1 MEWSR
6 MPSLA
11 SLRAFAVVAE
21 TGTLAGAGR
30 ALNVSHAAISQQVRA
45 LEAFFG
51 TQLVV
56 RQGRGIALTRE
67 GRGLADNL
75 DEAFS
80 IMRRAVDE
88 LARVDLA
95 RPLQVTMTPAFA
107 VSWLMPR
114 ISEFRHRHPEIELML
129 NPTAEVVEMEPGGV
143 DLAIRYGQGRWSGLQ
158 SEPLL
163 FTSFVIVA
171 ARSLVGDADYPDP
184 AKLQEFP
191 WLQEIGTHEIAQW
204 LDRQGVVSTGSLNI
218 LHLPGYMMLEG
229 LRRGEGVS
237 ATARAF
243 IEPDIRS
250 GALRV
255 LFEDVLP
262 GNGYHLVTRP
272 GVQRPPLK
280 AFLSWIRRHRDLD
293 PGAETGAAATRT

>member
-1 MEWSR
+1 

-11 SLRAFAVVAE
+11 SLRAFATVAE
-21 TGTLAGAGR
+21 EGTLAGAGR
-30 ALNVSHAAISQQVRA
+30 RLNVSHAAVSQQVRA

-51 TQLVV
+51 AQLVA
-56 RQGRGIALTRE
+56 RQGRGVVLTRE
-67 GRGLADNL
+67 GRRLADHL
-75 DEAFS
+75 DEAFG
-80 IMRRAVDE
+80 ILRRAVDE
-88 LARVDLA
+88 LARADVA

-129 NPTAEVVEMEPGGV
+129 NPTAELVGLEPGGV
-143 DLAIRYGQGRWSGLQ
+143 DLAIRYGRGHWPGLQ

-163 FTSFVIVA
+163 LTSFVIVA
-171 ARSLVGDADYPDP
+171 ARSLVGDEEFPDP
-184 AKLQEFP
+184 ARLQAFP
-191 WLQEIGTHEIAQW
+191 WLQEIGTHEIAHW
-204 LDRQGVVSTGSLNI
+204 LARQGVVQTGSLNI

-250 GALRV
+250 GAVRV

-272 GVQRPPLK
+272 GIQRPPLK
-280 AFLSWIRRHRDLD
+280 AFLSWLRGHRELEQGQGVA
-293 PGAETGAAATRT
+293 PTP